1 MIMACLKY
9 GQYFSQ
15 YDVRDIAV
23 VYPEDQ
29 KQSGGHWWVE
39 FKDIFYITIFDYIN
53 LLFPISRRI
62 ISRPLRF
69 DVISS
74 R

>member
-23 VYPEDQ
+23 VYPGDQ

-39 FKDIFYITIFDYIN
+39 YYVIFYILHF
-53 LLFPISRRI
+53 ISH
-62 ISRPLRF
+62 
-69 DVISS
+69 SS
-74 R
+74 MQVLDRTE